1 MAIASYDAIKMSL
14 EIENAAREELRKQ
27 RSYTLYFFA
36 KAIADKEATVMYQ
49 SKGIGI
55 LGAKLV
61 WKDGTTML
69 IDHKT
74 YKALFKD
81 KMIGLMGLTLRHREL
96 KLWNTQDLPWKPASD
111 RLTVE
116 QKLLEI
122 PNGS

>member
-1 MAIASYDAIKMSL
+1 MC
-14 EIENAAREELRKQ
+14 
-27 RSYTLYFFA
+27 
-36 KAIADKEATVMYQ
+36 Q

-61 WKDGTTML
+61 WKDGSTLL

-81 KMIGLMGLTLRHREL
+81 KMVGLMGLTLRHREL
-96 KLWNTQDLPWKPASD
+96 KLWNTQDLPWKAASD

-116 QKLLEI
+116 PKLLET